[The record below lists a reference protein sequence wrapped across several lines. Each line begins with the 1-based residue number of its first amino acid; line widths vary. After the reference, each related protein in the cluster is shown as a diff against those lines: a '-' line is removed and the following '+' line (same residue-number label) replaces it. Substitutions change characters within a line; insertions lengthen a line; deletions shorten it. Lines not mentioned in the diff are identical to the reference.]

1 MHWVSI
7 DDQLK
12 VERRF
17 AANSFE
23 LNGVE
28 NQVIVWKQATR
39 NKLVLNWLHTC
50 ELLRLKASIPL
61 G

>member
-50 ELLRLKASIPL
+50 ELLRLKA
-61 G
+61 